1 MSSELLVFLLL
12 IAAALAAAALLGG
25 RLLGSRADAP
35 AGKTIR
41 ALLGLAAVAVAVA
54 ACVLWSLRGQHAQH
68 EPAAAAAA
76 APAAV
81 PEEAPRGDPVP
92 TAIAALEDCVVASSP
107 PPPPDGT
114 KASKEQ
120 MLAARTAFQQ
130 FDAATNSYLK
140 CVDLT
145 IARVTQ
151 QFPGA
156 TAEELKM
163 LRTLGT
169 GAHNTAVDQE
179 QALADKMNTQVR
191 AFNSKHP
198 PGS

>member
-1 MSSELLVFLLL
+1 MSSELVVFLLL
-12 IAAALAAAALLGG
+12 IAAALAAAALLGR
-25 RLLGSRADAP
+25 RLLGSRADSP
-35 AGKTIR
+35 AGKITR
-41 ALLGLAAVAVAVA
+41 GLLGVAALAVA
-54 ACVLWSLRGQHAQH
+54 AWVLWSLSGQHAQQ
-68 EPAAAAAA
+68 EQAAAAAA
-76 APAAV
+76 APVAV

-92 TAIAALEDCVVASSP
+92 TAIAALEDCVVASPP
-107 PPPPDGT
+107 PPPPDGA

-163 LRTLGT
+163 LGTLGT

-179 QALADKMNTQVR
+179 QSLADQMNTQVR
-191 AFNSKHP
+191 AFNTKHP